1 MCENCKHNLEGK
13 YEPKS
18 FEKEIYDNW
27 EKNGYFKPSMD
38 KTKESYCIM
47 MPPPNVTGKLH
58 MGHAL
63 DGTLQDILIRYKRMQ
78 GFNTL
83 WLPGTDHAA
92 ISTEVKIIEK
102 LKEEGINKTDLGRE
116 KFLERAWQWTEE
128 YGGTI
133 VNQQKKLGCSADW
146 SRSRFTMDEGL
157 SKAVLAV
164 FKKLYD
170 KGLIYKG
177 KRMINW
183 CPCCNTSIS
192 DAEVEYEEEP
202 THLWHI
208 KYKVVGED
216 RYLTV
221 ATTRPET
228 MLGDTAV
235 AVHPDD
241 ERYKDLIG
249 KKCILPIMNKEI
261 PIIADEFVEMEFGTG
276 CVKITPAHDPNDYQA
291 GLSHNLEI
299 IEVFDEDFKMNDL
312 VPEYKGLDM
321 YEAREKIV
329 DKLKELGNLVKIE
342 DYTHNV
348 GKHDRCKS
356 TIEPKIS
363 DQWFVAMKE
372 LAKPAIEAVKK
383 GDTKFVPQKFEKT
396 YFNWLENIQDWC
408 ISRQIWWG
416 HQIPAYY
423 CGECTHINVDIEKP
437 KKCEKCGST
446 NLIQDSDTLDTWFSS
461 ALWPFS
467 TLGWPDDTEDF
478 KTFYPTNTLVTG
490 YDIIFFWV
498 VRMMFSALE
507 QTGEVPFKDVFIH
520 GIVRD
525 SQGRKMS
532 KSLGNG
538 IDPLE
543 IIDKYSADALRF
555 SLISGTSAGNDMRF
569 MPEKLEAA
577 SNFANKVWNAAK
589 FVLMNLENTN
599 EDILKSNIQS
609 LTSNFQI
616 EDKWILSKLN
626 TLVSEIKVNM
636 DNYDLGVAIDKI
648 YGFIW
653 NEFCD
658 WYIEIVKPRLY
669 NKEDKTRKTAQYVL
683 NKVLSDSLKLLHPF
697 MPFVTEKIYKELY
710 NNDESIMI
718 SKYPE
723 YDKKLEFKDEEEEV
737 EELKEI
743 ITGIRNVR
751 ATMNVH
757 PSKKSKL
764 IFVTKEFDEVIKD
777 SEEFLKK
784 LGFSDEIKVQET
796 KENIPQN
803 AINVVAKGLEVFMP
817 FEDLVDIRE
826 EIERLEREK
835 SKVLV
840 EKEKTDKMLSNP
852 GFIAKAPANKVEEEK
867 EKQAKFNEIIA
878 SIDERINGLKGDK

>member
-18 FEKEIYDNW
+18 FEEEIYETW

-92 ISTEVKIIEK
+92 ISTEVKIVDK
-102 LKEEGINKTDLGRE
+102 LKEEGITKWDLGRE
-116 KFLERAWQWTEE
+116 KFLERAWEWTEE

-146 SRSRFTMDEGL
+146 TRSRFTMDEGL
-157 SKAVLAV
+157 SKAVLKV

-170 KGLIYKG
+170 KDLIYKG

-241 ERYKDLIG
+241 ERYKDLVG

-291 GLSHNLEI
+291 GLTHNLEI

-321 YEAREKIV
+321 YTAREKIV

-348 GKHDRCKS
+348 GKHDRCKT

-383 GDTKFVPQKFEKT
+383 GDTRFVPQKFEKT

-423 CGECTHINVDIEKP
+423 CDECGAINVDVEKP
-437 KKCEKCGST
+437 EKCEKCGST
-446 NLIQDSDTLDTWFSS
+446 NLTQDPDTLDTWFSS

-543 IIDKYSADALRF
+543 IIEKYSADALRF
-555 SLISGTSAGNDMRF
+555 SLISGTSSGNDMRF
-569 MPEKLEAA
+569 MPEKLESA

-589 FVLMNLENTN
+589 FVLMNLEDYDN
-599 EDILKSNIQS
+599 DSSNIN
-609 LTSNFQI
+609 LMV

-636 DNYDLGVAIDKI
+636 DNYDLGVALDKI

-669 NKEDKTRKTAQYVL
+669 NKAGETRKTAQYVL

-710 NNDESIMI
+710 NSDESIMI

-723 YDKKLEFKDEEEEV
+723 YDKKLEFKDEEEKV

-764 IFVTKEFDEVIKD
+764 IFVTKNYEKVIKE

-817 FEDLVDIRE
+817 FEDLVDIKE
-826 EIERLEREK
+826 EIERLEKEK
-835 SKVLV
+835 AKVLI

-852 GFIAKAPANKVEEEK
+852 GFISKAPASKVEEEK
-867 EKQAKFNEIIA
+867 VKQAKFNEIIA
-878 SIDERINGLKGDK
+878 SIDERINGLKEK

>member
-1 MCENCKHNLEGK
+1 MCKKCNHNLEGK
-13 YEPKS
+13 YEPHD
-18 FEKEIYDNW
+18 FEDEIYKNW
-27 EKNGYFKPSMD
+27 EEKGYFKPSGD

-102 LKEEGINKTDLGRE
+102 LKEEGIDKHDLGRE
-116 KFLERAWQWTEE
+116 KFLERAWDWTKE

-133 VNQQKKLGCSADW
+133 VKQQKKLGCSADW

-170 KGLIYKG
+170 KGYIYKG

-202 THLWHI
+202 THLWHV

-216 RYLTV
+216 KYLTI

-261 PIIADEFVEMEFGTG
+261 PIIADEFVEMDFGTG

-291 GLSHNLEI
+291 ALSHNLEI
-299 IEVFDEDFKMNDL
+299 IQVFDENFKMGDL
-312 VPEYKGLDM
+312 CEEYKGMDLL
-321 YEAREKIV
+321 EAREAIV
-329 DKLKELGNLVKIE
+329 NRLRELGNLVKIE

-348 GKHDRCKS
+348 GKHDRCKT

-372 LAKPAIEAVKK
+372 MAKPAIEAVKN
-383 GDTKFVPQKFEKT
+383 GDTRFVPQKFEKT

-423 CGECTHINVDIEKP
+423 CEECGHINVEIERP
-437 KKCEKCGST
+437 EKCEKCGST
-446 NLIQDSDTLDTWFSS
+446 KLIQDQDTLDTWFSS

-467 TLGWPDDTEDF
+467 TLGWPEETEDF
-478 KTFYPTNTLVTG
+478 KTFFPTNTLVTG

-498 VRMMFSALE
+498 VRMMFSSLE
-507 QTGEVPFKDVFIH
+507 QTGKVPFKDVFIH

-543 IIDKYSADALRF
+543 IIDNYSADALRF

-577 SNFANKVWNAAK
+577 GNFANKVWNAAK
-589 FVLMNLENTN
+589 FVLMNLEDYDN
-599 EDILKSNIQS
+599 SNQKVE
-609 LTSNFQI
+609 LCI
-616 EDKWILSKLN
+616 EDKWVLSKLN
-626 TLVSEIKVNM
+626 TLIAEVKVNM
-636 DNYDLGVAIDKI
+636 DNYDLGVALDKI
-648 YGFIW
+648 YTFIW

-658 WYIEIVKPRLY
+658 WYIEIAKTRLY
-669 NKEDKTRKTAQYVL
+669 NKESATRKTAKYVL
-683 NKVLSDSLKLLHPF
+683 NKVLGDSLKLLHPF

-718 SKYPE
+718 STYPE
-723 YDKKLEFKDEEEEV
+723 YSKDLEFKDEEQAI
-737 EELKEI
+737 EELKEV
-743 ITGIRNVR
+743 ITGIRNSR
-751 ATMNVH
+751 AKMNVH

-764 IFVTKEFDEVIKD
+764 IFVTKEYTDIIKE

-784 LGFSDEIKVQET
+784 LGFGEEIEIREN
-796 KENIPQN
+796 KENVPQN
-803 AINVVAKGLEVFMP
+803 AVSIVSSNLELFIP
-817 FEDLVDIRE
+817 FEDLVDIKE
-826 EIERLEREK
+826 EIERLEKEK
-835 SKVLV
+835 AKVLS

-852 GFIAKAPANKVEEEK
+852 GFVAKAPVAKVEEEK
-867 EKQAKFNEIIA
+867 AKQEKFNEMIKIIE
-878 SIDERINGLKGDK
+878 ERIAGLK

>member
-1 MCENCKHNLEGK
+1 MCEKCNHNLEGK
-13 YEPKS
+13 YEPHE
-18 FEKEIYDNW
+18 FEDEIYKNW
-27 EKNGYFKPSMD
+27 EEKGYFKPSGD

-102 LKEEGINKTDLGRE
+102 LKEEGIDKHDLGRE
-116 KFLERAWQWTEE
+116 KFLERAWDWTKE

-133 VNQQKKLGCSADW
+133 VKQQKKLGCSADW
-146 SRSRFTMDEGL
+146 SRARFTMDEGL
-157 SKAVLAV
+157 SKAVLVV

-170 KGLIYKG
+170 KGYIYKG

-261 PIIADEFVEMEFGTG
+261 PIIADEFVEMDFGTG

-291 GLSHNLEI
+291 ALSHNLEI
-299 IEVFDEDFKMNDL
+299 IQVFDENFKMGDL
-312 VPEYKGLDM
+312 CEEYKGMDLL
-321 YEAREKIV
+321 EAREAIV
-329 DKLKELGNLVKIE
+329 NKLKELGKLVKIE
-342 DYTHNV
+342 DYVHNV

-363 DQWFVAMKE
+363 DQWFVSMKE
-372 LAKPAIEAVKK
+372 MAKPAIEAVKN
-383 GDTKFVPQKFEKT
+383 GDTRFIPQKFEKT
-396 YFNWLENIQDWC
+396 YFNWLNNIQDWC

-423 CGECTHINVDIEKP
+423 CDECGHINVDITKP
-437 KKCEKCGST
+437 EKCEKCGST
-446 NLIQDSDTLDTWFSS
+446 KLTQDPDTLDTWFSS

-467 TLGWPDDTEDF
+467 TLGWPEETEDF
-478 KTFYPTNTLVTG
+478 KTFFPTNTLVTG

-498 VRMMFSALE
+498 VRMMFSSLE
-507 QTGEVPFKDVFIH
+507 QTGKVPFKDVLMH

-555 SLISGTSAGNDMRF
+555 SLISGTTAGNDMRF

-589 FVLMNLENTN
+589 FVLMNLEDYDNNN
-599 EDILKSNIQS
+599 EKIELC
-609 LTSNFQI
+609 I

-626 TLVSEIKVNM
+626 TLITEVKVNM
-636 DNYDLGVAIDKI
+636 DNYDLGVALDKI
-648 YGFIW
+648 YTFIW

-658 WYIEIVKPRLY
+658 WYIEIAKTRLY
-669 NKEDKTRKTAQYVL
+669 NKENTTRKTAQYVL
-683 NKVLSDSLKLLHPF
+683 NKVLGDSLKLLHPF

-718 SKYPE
+718 STYPE
-723 YDKKLEFKDEEEEV
+723 YSKDLEFKDEEQAV
-737 EELKEI
+737 EELKEV
-743 ITGIRNVR
+743 ITGIRNAR
-751 ATMNVH
+751 AKMNVH

-764 IFVTKEFDEVIKD
+764 IFVTKKYANIIKE

-784 LGFSDEIKVQET
+784 LGFGEEIEIREN

-803 AINVVAKGLEVFMP
+803 AVSIVSSNLELFIP
-817 FEDLVDIRE
+817 FEDLVDIKE
-826 EIERLEREK
+826 EIERLEKEK
-835 SKVLV
+835 AKVLV

-852 GFIAKAPANKVEEEK
+852 GFVAKAPAAKVEEEK
-867 EKQAKFNEIIA
+867 EKQAKFNEMIKTIE
-878 SIDERINGLKGDK
+878 ERIQGLK

>member
-18 FEKEIYDNW
+18 FEEEIYEAW

-92 ISTEVKIIEK
+92 ISTEVKIVDK
-102 LKEEGINKTDLGRE
+102 LKEEGITKWDLGRE
-116 KFLERAWQWTEE
+116 KFLERAWEWTKE

-133 VNQQKKLGCSADW
+133 VKQQKRLGCSADW
-146 SRSRFTMDEGL
+146 TRSRFTMDEGL
-157 SKAVLAV
+157 SKAVLTV

-241 ERYKDLIG
+241 ERYKDLVG

-321 YEAREKIV
+321 YTAREKIV

-383 GDTKFVPQKFEKT
+383 GDTRFVPQKFEKT

-423 CGECTHINVDIEKP
+423 CDECGHINVDTEKP
-437 KKCEKCGST
+437 EKCEKCGGI
-446 NLIQDSDTLDTWFSS
+446 NLTQDPDTLDTWFSS

-467 TLGWPDDTEDF
+467 TLGWPDDTKDF

-543 IIDKYSADALRF
+543 IIEKYSSDALRF
-555 SLISGTSAGNDMRF
+555 SLISGTSSGNDMRF

-589 FVLMNLENTN
+589 FVLMNLEDYNN
-599 EDILKSNIQS
+599 DSSNI
-609 LTSNFQI
+609 NFMV

-626 TLVSEIKVNM
+626 TLIAEIKVNM
-636 DNYDLGVAIDKI
+636 DNYDLGVALDKI

-669 NKEDKTRKTAQYVL
+669 NKESKTRKTAQYVL
-683 NKVLSDSLKLLHPF
+683 NRVLSDSLKLLHPF

-723 YDKKLEFKDEEEEV
+723 YDKKLEFKDEEEKVEV
-737 EELKEI
+737 LKEI

-764 IFVTKEFDEVIKD
+764 IFVTKEFEKVIKE

-817 FEDLVDIRE
+817 FEDLVDIKE
-826 EIERLEREK
+826 EIERLEKEK
-835 SKVLV
+835 AKVLI

-852 GFIAKAPANKVEEEK
+852 GFIAKAPASKVEEEK
-867 EKQAKFNEIIA
+867 AKQVKFNEIIA

>member
-626 TLVSEIKVNM
+626 TLVSEIRVNM

-669 NKEDKTRKTAQYVL
+669 NKECKTRKTAQYVL
-683 NKVLSDSLKLLHPF
+683 NKVLLDSLKLLHPF

-764 IFVTKEFDEVIKD
+764 IFVSKNYEKVIKE

>member
-1 MCENCKHNLEGK
+1 MCEKCNHNLEGK
-13 YEPKS
+13 YEPHE
-18 FEKEIYDNW
+18 FEDEIYKNW
-27 EKNGYFKPSMD
+27 EENGYFKPSGD

-83 WLPGTDHAA
+83 WLPGTDHSA
-92 ISTEVKIIEK
+92 ISTEVKLVEK
-102 LKEEGINKTDLGRE
+102 LKEEGINKHDLGRE

-133 VNQQKKLGCSADW
+133 VKQQKKLGCSADW
-146 SRSRFTMDEGL
+146 SRARFTMDEGL
-157 SKAVLAV
+157 SKAVLVV

-170 KGLIYKG
+170 KGYIYKG

-261 PIIADEFVEMEFGTG
+261 PIIADEFVEMDFGTG

-291 GLSHNLEI
+291 ALSHNLEI
-299 IEVFDEDFKMNDL
+299 IQVFDENFKMGDL
-312 VPEYKGLDM
+312 CEEYKGMDLL
-321 YEAREKIV
+321 EAREAIV
-329 DKLKELGNLVKIE
+329 NKLKELGNLVKIE
-342 DYTHNV
+342 DYVHNV

-363 DQWFVAMKE
+363 DQWFVSMKE
-372 LAKPAIEAVKK
+372 MAKPAIEAVKN
-383 GDTKFVPQKFEKT
+383 GDTRFIPQKFEKT
-396 YFNWLENIQDWC
+396 YFNWLNNIQDWC

-423 CGECTHINVDIEKP
+423 CDECGHINVDITKP
-437 KKCEKCGST
+437 EKCEKCGST
-446 NLIQDSDTLDTWFSS
+446 KLTQDPDTLDTWFSS

-467 TLGWPDDTEDF
+467 TLGWPEETEDF
-478 KTFYPTNTLVTG
+478 KTFFPTNTLVTG

-498 VRMMFSALE
+498 VRMMFSSLE
-507 QTGEVPFKDVFIH
+507 QTGKVPFKDVLMH

-555 SLISGTSAGNDMRF
+555 SLISGTTAGNDMRF

-589 FVLMNLENTN
+589 FVLMNLEDYDNNN
-599 EDILKSNIQS
+599 EKIELC
-609 LTSNFQI
+609 I

-626 TLVSEIKVNM
+626 TLITEVKVNM
-636 DNYDLGVAIDKI
+636 DNYDLGVALDKI
-648 YGFIW
+648 YTFIW

-658 WYIEIVKPRLY
+658 WYIEIAKTRLY
-669 NKEDKTRKTAQYVL
+669 NKENTTRKTAQYVL
-683 NKVLSDSLKLLHPF
+683 NKVLGDSLKLLHPF

-718 SKYPE
+718 STYPE
-723 YDKKLEFKDEEEEV
+723 YSKDLEFKDEEQAV
-737 EELKEI
+737 EELKEV
-743 ITGIRNVR
+743 ITGIRNAR
-751 ATMNVH
+751 AKMNVH

-764 IFVTKEFDEVIKD
+764 IFVTKKYADIIKE

-784 LGFSDEIKVQET
+784 LGFGEEIEIREN

-803 AINVVAKGLEVFMP
+803 AVSIVSSNLELFIP
-817 FEDLVDIRE
+817 FEDLVDIKE
-826 EIERLEREK
+826 EIERLEKEK
-835 SKVLV
+835 AKVLV

-852 GFIAKAPANKVEEEK
+852 GFVAKAPAAKVEEEK
-867 EKQAKFNEIIA
+867 EKQAKFNEMIKTIE
-878 SIDERINGLKGDK
+878 ERIQGLK

>member
-1 MCENCKHNLEGK
+1 MCEKCNHNLEGK
-13 YEPKS
+13 YEPHE
-18 FEKEIYDNW
+18 FEDEIYKNW
-27 EKNGYFKPSMD
+27 EEKGYFKPSGD

-102 LKEEGINKTDLGRE
+102 LKEEGIDKHDLGRE
-116 KFLERAWQWTEE
+116 KFLERAWDWTKE

-133 VNQQKKLGCSADW
+133 VKQQKKLGCSADW
-146 SRSRFTMDEGL
+146 SRARFTMDEGL
-157 SKAVLAV
+157 SKAVLVV

-170 KGLIYKG
+170 KGYIYKG

-261 PIIADEFVEMEFGTG
+261 PIIADEFVEMDFGTG

-291 GLSHNLEI
+291 ALSHTLEI
-299 IEVFDEDFKMNDL
+299 IQVFDENFKMGDL
-312 VPEYKGLDM
+312 CEEYKGMDLL
-321 YEAREKIV
+321 EAREAIV
-329 DKLKELGNLVKIE
+329 NKLKELGNLVKIE
-342 DYTHNV
+342 DYVHNV

-363 DQWFVAMKE
+363 DQWFVSMKE
-372 LAKPAIEAVKK
+372 MAKPAIEAVKN
-383 GDTKFVPQKFEKT
+383 GDTRFIPQKFEKT
-396 YFNWLENIQDWC
+396 YFNWLNNIQDWC

-423 CGECTHINVDIEKP
+423 CDECGHINVDITKP
-437 KKCEKCGST
+437 EKCEKCGST
-446 NLIQDSDTLDTWFSS
+446 KLTQDPDTLDTWFSS

-467 TLGWPDDTEDF
+467 TLGWPEETEDF
-478 KTFYPTNTLVTG
+478 KTFFPTNTLVTG

-498 VRMMFSALE
+498 VRMMFSSLE
-507 QTGEVPFKDVFIH
+507 QTGKVPFKDVLMH

-555 SLISGTSAGNDMRF
+555 SLISGTTAGNDMRF

-589 FVLMNLENTN
+589 FVLMNLEDYDNNN
-599 EDILKSNIQS
+599 EKIELC
-609 LTSNFQI
+609 I

-626 TLVSEIKVNM
+626 TLITEVKVNM
-636 DNYDLGVAIDKI
+636 DNYDLGVALDKI
-648 YGFIW
+648 YTFIW

-658 WYIEIVKPRLY
+658 WYIEIAKTRLY
-669 NKEDKTRKTAQYVL
+669 NKENTTRKTAQYVL
-683 NKVLSDSLKLLHPF
+683 NKVLGDSLKLLHPF

-718 SKYPE
+718 STYPE
-723 YDKKLEFKDEEEEV
+723 YSKDLEFKDEEQAV
-737 EELKEI
+737 EELKEV
-743 ITGIRNVR
+743 ITGIRNAR
-751 ATMNVH
+751 AKMNVH

-764 IFVTKEFDEVIKD
+764 IFVTKKYANIIKE

-784 LGFSDEIKVQET
+784 LGFGEEIEIREN

-803 AINVVAKGLEVFMP
+803 AVSIVSSNLELFIP
-817 FEDLVDIRE
+817 FEDLVDIKE
-826 EIERLEREK
+826 EIERLEKEK
-835 SKVLV
+835 AKVLV

-852 GFIAKAPANKVEEEK
+852 GFVAKAPAAKVEEEK
-867 EKQAKFNEIIA
+867 EKQAKFNEMIKTIE
-878 SIDERINGLKGDK
+878 ERIQGLK

>member
-1 MCENCKHNLEGK
+1 MCEKCNHNLEGK
-13 YEPKS
+13 YEPHE
-18 FEKEIYDNW
+18 FEDEIYKNW
-27 EKNGYFKPSMD
+27 EEKGYFKPSGD

-102 LKEEGINKTDLGRE
+102 LKEEGIDKHDLGRE
-116 KFLERAWQWTEE
+116 KFLERAWDWTKE

-133 VNQQKKLGCSADW
+133 VKQQKKLGCSADW
-146 SRSRFTMDEGL
+146 SRARFTMDEGL
-157 SKAVLAV
+157 SKAVLVV

-170 KGLIYKG
+170 KGYIYKG

-261 PIIADEFVEMEFGTG
+261 PIIADEFVEMDFGTG

-291 GLSHNLEI
+291 ALSHNLEI
-299 IEVFDEDFKMNDL
+299 IQVFDENFKMGDL
-312 VPEYKGLDM
+312 CEEYKGMDLL
-321 YEAREKIV
+321 EAREAIV
-329 DKLKELGNLVKIE
+329 NKLKELGNLVKIE
-342 DYTHNV
+342 DYVHNV

-363 DQWFVAMKE
+363 DQWFVSMKE
-372 LAKPAIEAVKK
+372 MAKPAIEAVKN
-383 GDTKFVPQKFEKT
+383 GDTRFIPQKFEKT
-396 YFNWLENIQDWC
+396 YFNWLNNIQDWC

-423 CGECTHINVDIEKP
+423 CDECGHINVEIEKP
-437 KKCEKCGST
+437 EKCAKCGST
-446 NLIQDSDTLDTWFSS
+446 KLTQDPDTLDTWFSS

-467 TLGWPDDTEDF
+467 TLGWPEETDDF
-478 KTFYPTNTLVTG
+478 KTFFPTNTLVTG

-498 VRMMFSALE
+498 VRMMFSSLE
-507 QTGEVPFKDVFIH
+507 QTGKVPFKDVLMH

-555 SLISGTSAGNDMRF
+555 SLISGTTAGNDMRF

-589 FVLMNLENTN
+589 FVLMNLEDYDNNN
-599 EDILKSNIQS
+599 EKIELC
-609 LTSNFQI
+609 I

-626 TLVSEIKVNM
+626 TLITEVKVNM
-636 DNYDLGVAIDKI
+636 DNYDLGVALDKI
-648 YGFIW
+648 YTFIW

-658 WYIEIVKPRLY
+658 WYIEIAKTRLY
-669 NKEDKTRKTAQYVL
+669 NKENTTRKTAQYVL
-683 NKVLSDSLKLLHPF
+683 NKVLGDSLKLLHPF
-697 MPFVTEKIYKELY
+697 MPFVTERIYKELY

-718 SKYPE
+718 STYPE
-723 YDKKLEFKDEEEEV
+723 YSKDLEFKDEEQAV
-737 EELKEI
+737 EELKEV
-743 ITGIRNVR
+743 ITGIRNAR
-751 ATMNVH
+751 AKMNVH

-764 IFVTKEFDEVIKD
+764 IFVTKKYANIIKE

-784 LGFSDEIKVQET
+784 LGFGEEIEIREN

-803 AINVVAKGLEVFMP
+803 AVSIVSSNLELFIP
-817 FEDLVDIRE
+817 FEDLVDIKE
-826 EIERLEREK
+826 EIERLEKEK
-835 SKVLV
+835 AKVLV

-852 GFIAKAPANKVEEEK
+852 GFVAKAPAAKVEEEK
-867 EKQAKFNEIIA
+867 EKQAKFNEMIKTIE
-878 SIDERINGLKGDK
+878 ERIAGLK

>member
-1 MCENCKHNLEGK
+1 MCEKCNHNLDGK
-13 YEPKS
+13 YEPDK
-18 FEKEIYDNW
+18 FEDEIYKNW
-27 EKNGYFKPSMD
+27 EDKGYFKPSGD

-102 LKEEGINKTDLGRE
+102 LKEEGIDKHDLGRE

-133 VNQQKKLGCSADW
+133 VKQQKKLGCSADW
-146 SRSRFTMDEGL
+146 SRARFTMDEGL

-170 KGLIYKG
+170 KGYIYKG

-228 MLGDTAV
+228 MLGDTAI

-241 ERYKDLIG
+241 ERYKDLVG

-261 PIIADEFVEMEFGTG
+261 PIIADEFVEMDFGTG

-291 GLSHNLEI
+291 ALSHNLEI
-299 IEVFDEDFKMNDL
+299 IEVFDENFKMGDL
-312 VPEYKGLDM
+312 CEEYKGMDLL
-321 YEAREKIV
+321 EAREAIV
-329 DKLKELGNLVKIE
+329 NKLKELGNLVKIE

-363 DQWFVAMKE
+363 DQWFVSMKE
-372 LAKPAIEAVKK
+372 MAKPAIEAVQK
-383 GDTKFVPQKFEKT
+383 GDTRFVPQKFEKT

-423 CGECTHINVDIEKP
+423 CEECGHINVEIEKP
-437 KKCEKCGST
+437 EKCAKCGST
-446 NLIQDSDTLDTWFSS
+446 RLIQDPDTLDTWFSS

-467 TLGWPDDTEDF
+467 TLGWPEETDDF
-478 KTFYPTNTLVTG
+478 KTFFPTNTLVTG

-498 VRMMFSALE
+498 VRMMFSSLE
-507 QTGEVPFKDVFIH
+507 QTGKVPFKDVFIH

-543 IIDKYSADALRF
+543 IIDNYSADALRF

-589 FVLMNLENTN
+589 FALMNLEDYDNSN
-599 EDILKSNIQS
+599 EKIELC
-609 LTSNFQI
+609 I

-626 TLVSEIKVNM
+626 TLIAEVKVNM
-636 DNYDLGVAIDKI
+636 DNYDLGVALDKI
-648 YGFIW
+648 YTFIW

-658 WYIEIVKPRLY
+658 WYIEIVKTRLY
-669 NKEDKTRKTAQYVL
+669 NKENATRKTAQYVL
-683 NKVLSDSLKLLHPF
+683 NKVLGDSLKLLHPF

-718 SKYPE
+718 STYPE
-723 YDKKLEFKDEEEEV
+723 YSKDLEFKDEEEAV
-737 EELKEI
+737 EELKEV
-743 ITGIRNVR
+743 ITGIRNAR
-751 ATMNVH
+751 AKMNVH

-764 IFVTKEFDEVIKD
+764 IFVTKKYTDIIKE

-784 LGFSDEIKVQET
+784 LGFGEEIEIREN

-803 AINVVAKGLEVFMP
+803 AVSIVSSNLELFIP
-817 FEDLVDIRE
+817 FEDLVDIKE
-826 EIERLEREK
+826 EIERLEKEK
-835 SKVLV
+835 AKVLV

-852 GFIAKAPANKVEEEK
+852 GFVAKAPAAKVEEEK
-867 EKQAKFNEIIA
+867 VKQAKFNEMIKTIE
-878 SIDERINGLKGDK
+878 ERIAGLK